1 MQRGLSN
8 PPVFK
13 KQQTNLFNANESVS
27 NVCEKNESELFD
39 FEIFLKDIQNK
50 ILVEVLQKSLI

>member
-27 NVCEKNESELFD
+27 NVCEKNESESFY

-50 ILVEVLQKSLI
+50 I